1 MHRHPELIYVR
12 DGSIDITVAGKTE
25 ALEKNSFAL
34 VLPHEIHEYFTDRDS
49 IIDICIFSLD
59 FIPTFSKELHQT
71 QADGAAFTCSNS
83 VTAFADANLFYNGQ
97 KPTFYML
104 KSVLYAIVCSFL
116 EQRKL
121 SPKTNK
127 DDILIYKMINYIENN
142 FQENIT
148 LKNMAKKLGYE
159 EHYLS
164 RCFHHTIPMHFSR
177 YVNWYRVNT
186 ATELLKNSE
195 LSIAEIALASGFQ
208 SIRNF
213 NRVFLELTGTT
224 PTASTKH
231 NTTL

>member
-12 DGSIDITVAGKTE
+12 DGSIEITVAAKTE
-25 ALEKNSFAL
+25 TLNKNSFAL
-34 VLPHEIHEYFTDRDS
+34 VLPHEIHEYCTHHDS
-49 IIDICIFSLD
+49 IIDICIFSMD
-59 FIPTFSKELHQT
+59 FIPTFSKELHQM
-71 QADGAAFTCSNS
+71 QADSAAFTCSGS
-83 VTAFADANLFYNGQ
+83 VTAFADANLFYHGQ
-97 KPTFYML
+97 KPAFYML

-116 EQRKL
+116 EQTML

-164 RCFHHTIPMHFSR
+164 RCFHNSIPMHFSR
-177 YVNWYRVNT
+177 YVNWYRVNA
-186 ATELLKNSE
+186 ATELLKTSE
-195 LSIAEIALASGFQ
+195 LSIAEIALESGFQ

-224 PTASTKH
+224 PTTSAKN